1 MDKNKWVYVGIGAF
15 FLLVILNS
23 RKKNVQLTPVEEI
36 DIPDNKNIEDINH
49 NADTDNTN
57 TLVNFNSR
65 SNRKIVKR
73 VKKNFDSSTLP
84 VFLKPPN
91 RLNEGENIPKLN
103 VPKRV
108 LGFNMTPKK
117 RFDI

>member
-1 MDKNKWVYVGIGAF
+1 MDKKNWVYVGIGVF
-15 FLLVILNS
+15 FLLVLFNS
-23 RKKNVQLTPVEEI
+23 TKNVELKSVE
-36 DIPDNKNIEDINH
+36 IPNNNIEGE
-49 NADTDNTN
+49 
-57 TLVNFNSR
+57 
-65 SNRKIVKR
+65 
-73 VKKNFDSSTLP
+73 KKNFDNSRLP

-91 RLNEGENIPKLN
+91 KLSEGENLPKLN